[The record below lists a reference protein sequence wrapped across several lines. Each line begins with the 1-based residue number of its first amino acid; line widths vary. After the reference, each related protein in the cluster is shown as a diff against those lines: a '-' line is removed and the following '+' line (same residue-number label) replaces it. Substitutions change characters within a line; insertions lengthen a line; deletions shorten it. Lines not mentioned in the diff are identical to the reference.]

1 MSIEQKLAEI
11 EQIFGH
17 THVFPSLAYSS
28 FTGGWYVTTR
38 VNVFVREPG
47 DFGDHTIGEH
57 MPTQEEAVD
66 AYLDALKNAEYFYAA
81 MTGKYDRKYY
91 PYRFFAWDGTKFA
104 QINDVDGYITAEDA
118 VDVEGLEFEAMLRS
132 MESMSGINTAI
143 AGTTFKR
150 CMVDA
155 KLLSKPEY
163 GVEIPSY
170 APKGKECYNIWCC
183 AVGKVSESKAF
194 FYGWT
199 IVEALQKAVKACR
212 ESQGQPKTQM
222 EKLNEVLANA

>member
-1 MSIEQKLAEI
+1 MSIEQKLTEI

-28 FTGGWYVTTR
+28 FTKSWYVTTT
-38 VNVFVREPG
+38 VEVLMREPN
-47 DFGDHTIGEH
+47 DFGDVTVGEH
-57 MPTQEEAVD
+57 KPTQEEAVD
-66 AYLDALKNAEYFYAA
+66 AYLDALKRAEYFYAA
-81 MTGKYDRKYY
+81 MIGKYDRNRY

-104 QINDVDGYITAEDA
+104 QIPNVDGYLTADDA
-118 VDVEGLEFEAMLRS
+118 VDVEGLEFSEMLRS
-132 MESMSGINTAI
+132 METWSGINTAVS
-143 AGTTFKR
+143 GTTFKR

-155 KLLSKPEY
+155 KLLSAY
-163 GVEIPSY
+163 GVEIPLY

-199 IVEALQKAVKACR
+199 IAEALQKAVKAVR
-212 ESQGQPKTQM
+212 EAHGQPKTQM
-222 EKLNEVLANA
+222 EKLGEALTTI

>member
-1 MSIEQKLAEI
+1 MSIEQKLTEI

-28 FTGGWYVTTR
+28 HTKSWYVTTQ

-57 MPTQEEAVD
+57 MDTQEEAVD
-66 AYLDALKNAEYFYAA
+66 AYLDTLKSAEYFYAA
-81 MTGKYDRKYY
+81 MVGKHDRKYY

-104 QINDVDGYITAEDA
+104 QIPNVDGYLTAEDA
-118 VDVEGLEFEAMLRS
+118 VDVEGFEFVEMLRA
-132 MESMSGINTAI
+132 METWSGINTAV

-155 KLLSKPEY
+155 KLLSAY

-222 EKLNEVLANA
+222 EKLGEALTTI